1 MQAVKGL
8 RPRAVQVRKTLARSQ
23 RMAEPWGLREPPLI
37 LRPMTKG
44 RRARTA

>member
-1 MQAVKGL
+1 
-8 RPRAVQVRKTLARSQ
+8 
-23 RMAEPWGLREPPLI
+23 MAEPWGLREPPLI